1 MIDPNLLLLL
11 LNGVFTIACGL
22 IIAFYAV
29 KKLVT
34 RSIFHYAWA
43 AGFLIYGFEILAR
56 TIGLPLGIAQILYF
70 CSSILFVI
78 GIWQLCKT
86 KQVIVIFSMGL
97 AFLFLAFG
105 LFSFGMISQNL
116 LQFISVT
123 VLFLFVAIAI
133 FQHRILFGR
142 SADRLAIG
150 WVLLYLTNLLL
161 SDSGWI
167 VDAFAVTAKVI
178 ILIGVLDYDFVVIA
192 DKAQARRFPAPE
204 AGYGA
209 EGSLKLLIS
218 PENSNAILREGNWI
232 KQKASENV
240 KENIETIVF
249 AFQDV
254 FPHKELRA
262 IKWIDPEKVSVYLF
276 SSSAQ
281 KVKSEFIVLPMGLTQ
296 IGAALSQAT
305 KQCQKTENG
314 CTVVF
319 LHLSLL
325 IQVFGAE
332 AVYNMLLN
340 KMGYIRENGVNL
352 YAVFYPSMHSD
363 PSTISL
369 FTRLRHMR
377 SPMSDL

>member
-1 MIDPNLLLLL
+1 LIDANLLLLL
-11 LNGVFTIACGL
+11 LNSIFTIACGL
-22 IIAFYAV
+22 IIAYYAV

-43 AGFLIYGFEILAR
+43 AGFLIYGFEIFIRA
-56 TIGLPLGIAQILYF
+56 IGFPLLIAQILYF
-70 CSSILFVI
+70 TASILFVV
-78 GIWQLCKT
+78 GVWQLCKT
-86 KQVIVIFSMGL
+86 KLVIVTFSLGI
-97 AFLFLAFG
+97 ACLFLSFG
-105 LFSFGMISQNL
+105 LFSFGMVSQDI

-133 FQHRILFGR
+133 VQHRILFGR

-167 VDAFAVTAKVI
+167 EDAFAVTAKVI
-178 ILIGVLDYDFVVIA
+178 ILIGVLDYDFVILA

-204 AGYGA
+204 AGYGE
-209 EGSLKLLIS
+209 EGGLKLLM
-218 PENSNAILREGNWI
+218 PTENLSSALKEANWV
-232 KQKASENV
+232 KEKTSENV
-240 KENIETIVF
+240 KEGVETIVF

-262 IKWIDPEKVSVYLF
+262 IKWINPEKVSVYLF

-281 KVKSEFIVLPMGLTQ
+281 KVKSEFIVLPMGLAQ

-305 KQCQKTENG
+305 SQCQKTENG

-340 KMGYIRENGVNL
+340 KMGYLRENGINL
-352 YAVFYPSMHSD
+352 YTVFYPTMHSD

-369 FTRLRHMR
+369 FTRLADE
-377 SPMSDL
+377 SIKL

>member
-22 IIAFYAV
+22 IIAYYAV

-34 RSIFHYAWA
+34 KSIFHYAWA
-43 AGFLIYGFEILAR
+43 VGFLIYGFEILAR
-56 TIGLPLGIAQILYF
+56 TIGLPLVIAQILYF

-86 KQVIVIFSMGL
+86 KQVIVIFSMGV
-97 AFLFLAFG
+97 AFSFLAFG

-116 LQFISVT
+116 LQFISIT

-133 FQHRILFGR
+133 FQHRRLFGR

-167 VDAFAVTAKVI
+167 MDAFAVTAKVI
-178 ILIGVLDYDFVVIA
+178 ILFGVLDYDFVVIA
-192 DKAQARRFPAPE
+192 DKAQAKRFPAPE
-204 AGYGA
+204 AGYGQ
-209 EGSLKLLIS
+209 EGGLKLLT
-218 PENSNAILREGNWI
+218 PTENSNSIVREANWV
-232 KQKASENV
+232 KEKTAENV
-240 KENIETIVF
+240 KDGTETIVF

-262 IKWIDPEKVSVYLF
+262 IKWVNPEKVSVYLF

-281 KVKSEFIVLPMGLTQ
+281 KVKSEFIVLPMGLAQ
-296 IGAALSQAT
+296 IGAALTQAISDC
-305 KQCQKTENG
+305 KKTEKG

-332 AVYNMLLN
+332 TVYNMLLN
-340 KMGYIRENGVNL
+340 KMGYLRENGVTL
-352 YAVFYPSMHSD
+352 YAVFYPAMHSD
-363 PSTISL
+363 PSTVSL
-369 FTRLRHMR
+369 FTRL
-377 SPMSDL
+377 SDESIKL